1 MSKICYF
8 RIRINLIVLFLDSD
22 LSATDFPSSVPIP
35 AEMHLK
41 HELKMHEEVR
51 DYVLALSMDQQVD
64 QTLPT
69 YKMVNWFFL
78 LLFLT
83 KEMYLSLA

>member
-1 MSKICYF
+1 M
-8 RIRINLIVLFLDSD
+8 LFNEFSLLDSD

-64 QTLPT
+64 QSLPT
-69 YKMVNWFFL
+69 DDRN
-78 LLFLT
+78 LF
-83 KEMYLSLA
+83 ESCLSLNDSACIISGCK